1 MKRSNLFL
9 LELIL
14 DLALFVLCGAVCVGL
29 FLHAGAMSRESQR
42 LTQAVALAQST
53 AEALRADEL
62 PPQAPQGYQILSQVE
77 EKEDGL
83 CRASV
88 EIRWE
93 DSVVYTLETQWVG
106 YGEEADRP

>member
-14 DLALFVLCGAVCVGL
+14 DLALFLLCGTVCVGL
-29 FLHAGAMSRESQR
+29 FLRAGAMSRESQR
-42 LTQAVALAQST
+42 LTQAVAPAQST
-53 AEALRADEL
+53 AEALRGDQPL
-62 PPQAPQGYQILSQVE
+62 PQAPQGYQILSQVE